1 MDAVLVL
8 KEFFV
13 EGQKHEKSHVIL
25 HITEPTLTDKK
36 KGYFFALAEVQNGSR
51 DDIIEL
57 EKIFDDLEKS
67 YYNTP
72 HTVEKNSLELSLEF
86 INRRANEVLQESE
99 AEIDCFVGVLENFH
113 LTFSTHGKPIGSLFY
128 QKDEKLEHISIID
141 SEENNQKQFFSS
153 LTEGDLH
160 TGDSLLLASSKV
172 TEFFE
177 IDRLQKL
184 LQTRSTK
191 ESVEHIQKVLKQL
204 RNGNSYG
211 GVLLHSAE
219 QHEVPKT
226 GKIPK
231 LMHEGSVASLKN
243 LIQREKDTSSTLSP
257 PLFHETRE
265 KVKSY
270 LEEKKQRT
278 DDEKTERVSVQK
290 TNEEATTTESKEQ
303 EPKGKKQL
311 DIILSIGTILL
322 VSLKS
327 LLYIVFGFFRFIKN
341 FFLGIFVLLTNF
353 KGRRAA
359 ILRDFRLSLENK
371 KEYIKHL
378 PVLSKILFAL
388 AICSFLG
395 FVVTASYFKMNEV
408 KKVQNQNTTNILAAI
423 EEKKNAADASLLYDD
438 TQRALTLLQEA
449 QGYIATLPKDTPT
462 DEQKIQSLNQEI
474 QASLEKLQ
482 KMTLVTPEVI
492 TDLAAMN
499 PTAKADRM
507 IKIENTILI
516 TGKADNTLY
525 TLSLDTKTVTTTL
538 HDTLPA
544 LSANTIPKEQDK
556 VVFVAGDNKIVEFDK
571 KTKALSQKTIAFPVE
586 NVVLQSIGMYNR
598 KLYALDAGNN
608 QIFKHTQAGSV
619 YSKGEA
625 WITDGTDVK
634 NGVSLAIDGDL
645 YILQKDGTLLK
656 FTAGKRIEFTTTGIL
671 PVLSNPNE
679 VWTNSDSKNIY
690 ILESSL
696 KRIIVIEKSG
706 KFVKQFTSSLWS
718 TPTSMVIDE
727 KGKMIYV
734 LDNNK
739 VWAFGI

>member
-1 MDAVLVL
+1 MDDVLIL

-36 KGYFFALAEVQNGSR
+36 KGYFFALAEIQNGSR

-72 HTVEKNSLELSLEF
+72 HNGEKNSLELSLEF
-86 INRRANEVLQESE
+86 INRRANEVLSESE

-113 LTFSTHGKPIGSLFY
+113 LTFSTHGNPVGSLFY
-128 QKDEKLEHISIID
+128 TKDGVLQHISIVD
-141 SEENNQKQFFSS
+141 SEENNPRQFFSS

-160 TGDSLLLASSKV
+160 TGDSLLLGSSKV
-172 TEFFE
+172 IEFFP
-177 IDRLQKL
+177 IDRLEKL
-184 LQTRSTK
+184 ISTRSTK

-219 QHEVPKT
+219 KHEVPKT
-226 GKIPK
+226 GKIPRM
-231 LMHEGSVASLKN
+231 MHEGSVASLKN

-257 PLFHETRE
+257 PIFHETRE

-270 LEEKKQRT
+270 IEEKKQRT
-278 DDEKTERVSVQK
+278 VSEEIERTSVSK
-290 TNEEATTTESKEQ
+290 IHGEEAPPEKKEF
-303 EPKGKKQL
+303 EPRGKKQL
-311 DIILSIGTILL
+311 DIILSIGTILV

-327 LLYIVFGFFRFIKN
+327 LLYIILGFFRFIKN
-341 FFLGIFVLLTNF
+341 FFVGIFILLTNF
-353 KGRRAA
+353 KGKRAS
-359 ILRDFRLSLENK
+359 ITNDFGLSLKSK
-371 KEYIKHL
+371 KEYIRHL
-378 PVLSKILFAL
+378 PFVSKVLFSL

-395 FVVTASYFKMNEV
+395 FVVTASYFKMNEA
-408 KKVQNQNTTNILAAI
+408 KKVQTQNTSNLLSAI
-423 EEKKNAADASLLYDD
+423 EEKKNAAEASLLYDD

-449 QGYIATLPKDTPT
+449 QGYIATLPKDTLT
-462 DEQKIQSLNQEI
+462 DQQKIQSLTQEI

-482 KMTLVTPEVI
+482 KMTLITPEVL
-492 TDLAAMN
+492 TDLAATN
-499 PTAKADRM
+499 PLAKTDRM
-507 IKIENTILI
+507 IKIDNTILI
-516 TGKADNTLY
+516 TGKADTTLY
-525 TLSLDTKTVTTTL
+525 SLSLENKSVTTTA

-608 QIFKHTQAGSV
+608 QIFKHTQAGAI
-619 YSKGEA
+619 YSKGEP
-625 WITDGTDVK
+625 WIIDGTDIK

-645 YILQKDGTLLK
+645 YILEKNGSLIKLA
-656 FTAGKRIEFTTTGIL
+656 AGKRIEFSTTGIL
-671 PVLSNPNE
+671 PALTNPNE
-679 VWTNSDSKNIY
+679 IWTNSDAKNLY
-690 ILESSL
+690 ILESSS
-696 KRIIVIEKSG
+696 KRIVVIEKSG

-718 TPTSMVIDE
+718 APTSMVIDE

-734 LDNNK
+734 LDGNK
-739 VWAFGI
+739 VFGFPI